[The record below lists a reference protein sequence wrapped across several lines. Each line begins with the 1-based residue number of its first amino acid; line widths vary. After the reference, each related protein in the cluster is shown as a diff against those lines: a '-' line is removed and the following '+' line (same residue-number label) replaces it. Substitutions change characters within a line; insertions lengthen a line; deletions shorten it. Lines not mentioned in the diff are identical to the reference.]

1 MKKIE
6 EMQFIATIDFDS
18 ALFPEDR
25 QTFQKALREAGYLL
39 HQDEETGEFEIY
51 KQRRANKGM
60 KRLGEQSSEGGL
72 ICQ

>member
-51 KQRRANKGM
+51 K
-60 KRLGEQSSEGGL
+60 
-72 ICQ
+72 